1 KHFFS
6 AKQAG
11 TLAGRRARNLRQR
24 DFFVL
29 QTQEEKQMST
39 ESTFG
44 TSDNTPIPDANGSTS
59 SLFDKS
65 AHRRNLQAAQNALVE
80 EFHTLIA
87 DTERLLKHTQETA
100 GTQTEELREKITA
113 NMNRAREM
121 LKDQEGTLRNQSEA
135 AIQCTEEYV
144 QTHPWQSIGI
154 AAGAGFLLGL
164 IMRR

>member
-1 KHFFS
+1 
-6 AKQAG
+6 
-11 TLAGRRARNLRQR
+11 
-24 DFFVL
+24 
-29 QTQEEKQMST
+29 MST
-39 ESTFG
+39 EATFG
-44 TSDNTPIPDANGSTS
+44 TSDNTPIPDASTS
-59 SLFDKS
+59 GPSSLIDKS
-65 AHRRNLQAAQNALVE
+65 AHRRNLQAAQNALIE

-100 GTQTEELREKITA
+100 GSQTEELREKITA

-121 LKDQEGTLRNQSEA
+121 LKDQEGTLRDQGQA

-144 QTHPWQSIGI
+144 HTHPWQSVGI